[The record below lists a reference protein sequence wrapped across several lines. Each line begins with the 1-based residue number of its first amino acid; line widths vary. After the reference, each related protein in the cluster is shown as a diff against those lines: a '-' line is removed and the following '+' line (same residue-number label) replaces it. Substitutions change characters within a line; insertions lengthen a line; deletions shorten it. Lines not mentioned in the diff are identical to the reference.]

1 MYKRERESFR
11 KTTLTNHSKFMRK
24 VSNSKKS
31 KLWDRSFKMR
41 SFKHIWKNH
50 SKFMREKRHPKGILK
65 RTSKRD
71 GKMKHVRHP
80 KEMQRGTFK
89 NV

>member
-1 MYKRERESFR
+1 
-11 KTTLTNHSKFMRK
+11 
-24 VSNSKKS
+24 
-31 KLWDRSFKMR
+31 
-41 SFKHIWKNH
+41 
-50 SKFMREKRHPKGILK
+50 MREKRHPKGILK

-89 NV
+89 NVQRGTFKNV